1 MSLLFDLSCISKS
14 GKEGTDLTH
23 HHLGSIVAESNH
35 ILKEALELYQ
45 QKNAAKE
52 MPKNDLFQEYKASL
66 FSSQEICAQP
76 AKNEDECLQPDRL
89 LSSSN
94 AMDICDESTKAPS
107 CDLPFTV
114 HASKPK
120 EKSED
125 YTAGEERKL
134 SCDLS
139 ELTTIESSSDV
150 RQVVAHKHKETK
162 SHHQKESST
171 KSSTQDTCEEPV
183 NASTM
188 PTKATKREK
197 QVKVKVQV
205 SNKQVGEGMIAL
217 VTNHSL
223 EQMNYG
229 DQKLSST
236 PTSRAGKSAKKRVKE
251 TSESGPTSEHTPKKA
266 RKEKKAQPERKKS
279 SSGAHTNNLQGEI
292 NGEVMTAIIP
302 TDNATDESNVSNQSY
317 ARAVSLECR
326 DQTKEA
332 PTTSEKKVEQTKLD
346 LIVQQTYNADKSK
359 RAKDTAEQQ
368 PDSLED
374 VAIATN
380 ALLTLTSPSTKD
392 SPVQS
397 QDTKPMDHQT
407 ESGTESSEDLATAIC
422 AAAAEQFVDSM
433 TGMCEPSPGM
443 MIQSLNPNGYSM
455 AVDFTFSAHEDQ
467 LALQHTHQG
476 VHRKKPLFT
485 STLNTAET
493 NTCFSGLDYLA
504 EASGNFQ
511 SSGNYRLDYHQQVWP
526 NNINQGYYF
535 PTQHHPVQPMP
546 SHHDMTSP
554 NALCFQATKPRPQEK
569 KDRHPI
575 RSMIKDRISKE
586 GGVESASTSEE
597 TESNIW
603 RCSCCTF
610 TNAATVKK
618 CKWCETKN
626 STPVRKK
633 AKNRIS
639 EEEETMTRKE

>member
-1 MSLLFDLSCISKS
+1 M
-14 GKEGTDLTH
+14 TH
-23 HHLGSIVAESNH
+23 HHLGSIIAESNH

-76 AKNEDECLQPDRL
+76 AKNEDEFLQPDRL

-94 AMDICDESTKAPS
+94 AMDTCDESTKAPS

-150 RQVVAHKHKETK
+150 RQVAAHKHKETK

-171 KSSTQDTCEEPV
+171 KSSTQDTCEELPV
-183 NASTM
+183 NASTT

-205 SNKQVGEGMIAL
+205 SNKQVGEGMVAV
-217 VTNHSL
+217 VTTHTL

-279 SSGAHTNNLQGEI
+279 SSAHTKNLQGEI
-292 NGEVMTAIIP
+292 KLKVKISNRQFGEVMTAIIP

-359 RAKDTAEQQ
+359 QVKDTTEQ
-368 PDSLED
+368 PPSD

-380 ALLTLTSPSTKD
+380 ALLTLTSPSANNT
-392 SPVQS
+392 PVQS
-397 QDTKPMDHQT
+397 QGTEPMKRQT
-407 ESGTESSEDLATAIC
+407 ESRTESSEDVATAIC

-443 MIQSLNPNGYSM
+443 MIQSLNPHGYQMPSNCP
-455 AVDFTFSAHEDQ
+455 VDFTFAAHEEQ
-467 LALQHTHQG
+467 LALQTNQG
-476 VHRKKPLFT
+476 AHRKKTLFT

-511 SSGNYRLDYHQQVWP
+511 SSGNYRLDYHHQVWP
-526 NNINQGYYF
+526 NNMNQGYYY
-535 PTQHHPVQPMP
+535 PTQHHPIQPMP

-554 NALCFQATKPRPQEK
+554 TALCFQATKPRSQEK

-586 GGVESASTSEE
+586 EQPPVESALTSGGD
-597 TESNIW
+597 
-603 RCSCCTF
+603 
-610 TNAATVKK
+610 
-618 CKWCETKN
+618 
-626 STPVRKK
+626 RKQYMEVPK
-633 AKNRIS
+633 LHIR
-639 EEEETMTRKE
+639 